1 MPRVLIAEDDD
12 LIAKLLRTL
21 AERNGCDTAV
31 AADGA
36 EALALLQRSQ
46 FDLVLLDLMMP
57 VMNGYELIPHIRKMP
72 NRPAVLVVTA
82 MMGERFLE
90 LDADVVTAIIHKPF
104 DTEFFASVIA
114 QVAGAMS
121 DQRQIARP
129 APHPAFGHPLPAS
142 RL

>member
-12 LIAKLLRTL
+12 LVRNLLRTI
-21 AERNGCDTAV
+21 AERNGCETAT

-36 EALALLQRSQ
+36 EALQLLQRSP

-57 VMNGYELIPHIRKMP
+57 VMNGYELLPHIRMMP
-72 NRPAVLVVTA
+72 ARPAVLVVTA
-82 MMGERFLE
+82 MIGDRFLD

-104 DTEFFASVIA
+104 DTESFGSLIA

-121 DQRQIARP
+121 DRRRIAHPTP
-129 APHPAFGHPLPAS
+129 AEVPNRLPPPL
-142 RL
+142 

>member
-12 LIAKLLRTL
+12 LIAKLLRAI

-31 AADGA
+31 AGDGA
-36 EALALLQRSQ
+36 EALEMLQRSH

-57 VMNGYELIPHIRKMP
+57 VMNGYELIPHIRLMP

-104 DTEFFASVIA
+104 DTEFFGSVMA

-121 DQRQIARP
+121 DGRRVAQQLHAPEPDAGRLNAR
-129 APHPAFGHPLPAS
+129 
-142 RL
+142 